1 MSKRPVILCVD
12 DEKSVLS
19 TLKQQLSVDLNEEFE
34 IEIAESAD
42 EALEV
47 IEELQVDS
55 VRIAAIISDQIMPG
69 MKGDELL
76 IEVHQSDPD
85 IPKILLTGQA
95 SLIAVQNAINK
106 ASLYRYI
113 SKPWERNDLTMT
125 VSQAAKSYLQ
135 KEKIDHFDQS
145 IKLLKSIN
153 NATRTLSSEINSDK
167 LVDTYI
173 TMVEEHTQFDNCIL
187 VFNRGKEVEV
197 YGYLYGVDKKKKL
210 ENLTKEEVS
219 KIVETIGSEL
229 PNEKDFVPN
238 SSKAMIPLETRE
250 ASHGYVF
257 VKNSGDIISES
268 QFEMFKILT
277 KQLIVSYE
285 TAGLY
290 QNIQKQKV
298 IIERKNKSI
307 LSSLEYAQKI
317 QTALMPEHD
326 ILNQYFPDNFV
337 FYSPRDIVS
346 GDFYMFRDTEESLFI
361 ICADCTGHGVPGAF
375 ITILG
380 RMIIREI
387 AQNNIKSDPSEILE
401 ALDKYILNIF
411 HKNGESEIRDGMDI
425 SIVEYNKK
433 TEKFRF
439 AGAKSS
445 IYYIRDGELNK
456 FKGSKYEIGNYLFK
470 DVEQKFETIDLDLR
484 KGDLLYLF
492 TDGLQDQ
499 FGGEDFSKIG
509 PRKVQ
514 ALLKEVSTAPMEEQY
529 KVINQF
535 FHTWKG
541 EDKAQTDDV
550 LMLGIRV

>member
-19 TLKQQLSVDLNEEFE
+19 TLKQQLSVDLKEEFE

-47 IEELQVDS
+47 IEELQIDEIK
-55 VRIAAIISDQIMPG
+55 IAAIISDQIMPG

-135 KEKIDHFDQS
+135 KEKIDYFDQN

-153 NATRTLSSEINSDK
+153 DSTRKLSSEINSMK
-167 LVDTYI
+167 LADTYI
-173 TMVEEHTQFDNCIL
+173 TMVEEHTKFDNCFL
-187 VFNRGKEVEV
+187 VFNNGKETYLHGYR
-197 YGYLYGVDKKKKL
+197 YGITGKESLI
-210 ENLTKEEVS
+210 NLS
-219 KIVETIGSEL
+219 KQDSIALIDEIKSEI
-229 PNEKDFVPN
+229 PHNVNFVPHSN
-238 SSKAMIPLETRE
+238 KSAVISLETRE
-250 ASHGYVF
+250 ADYGFVY
-257 VKNSGDIISES
+257 VKNNEDIISES
-268 QFEMFKILT
+268 QFEMFKVLT
-277 KQLIVSYE
+277 KQLIVSSE

-290 QNIQKQKV
+290 QNIQKQKL

-317 QTALMPEHD
+317 QTALMPEQ
-326 ILNQYFPDNFV
+326 IKLSKYFPENFV
-337 FYSPRDIVS
+337 WYRPRDIVS
-346 GDFYMFRDTEESLFI
+346 GDFYMFLDQGDSLFI

-380 RMIIREI
+380 RMIIRETI
-387 AQNNIKSDPSEILE
+387 QNNKHINPGEILE
-401 ALDKYILNIF
+401 QLDKRILNIF

-425 SIVEYNKK
+425 SIIEYNKK
-433 TEKFRF
+433 QKKFRF
-439 AGAKSS
+439 SGAKSS
-445 IYYIRDGELNK
+445 IYYIKDGELNK
-456 FKGSKYEIGNYLFK
+456 LKGSKYEIGNYLFK
-470 DVEQKFETIDLDLR
+470 DIEHKFETTDLDLEQ
-484 KGDLLYLF
+484 GDLLYLF
-492 TDGLQDQ
+492 SDGFQDQ

-514 ALLKEVSTAPMEEQY
+514 SLLKEVQGESMAYQY
-529 KVINQF
+529 ETISRF
-535 FHTWKG
+535 FETWKK
-541 EDKAQTDDV
+541 DNAQTDDI